1 MKRDLI
7 FTELKR
13 GIVTGLYAPGE
24 KLPTELELSA
34 RYGVARGTVRES
46 LKRLEE
52 GGYLERVK
60 SKGTFIRQPSH
71 SSNEDKAISFLIPYP
86 SYIRMC
92 SDVTFL
98 HFSQALYGA
107 IRAASENGW
116 RVETVPFS
124 RTNNNSDIDW
134 QALDHIRE
142 DSRLIIFN
150 HWYYPAFETFLK
162 RRVRVGIIRTFH
174 HVKSPWDHC
183 FANWIDAVVD
193 TKKMASGAVSFL
205 YSLGCRKILNTC
217 WYYHDPYNEKRIGYR
232 EGIERNGLECLE
244 FDCDIFPF
252 DVAGSAKQ
260 IVQTIH
266 DIWEKTHF
274 DAFFGEDFGHYFTGR
289 ENIYHILGIP
299 ESVKVLLGKDDPA
312 AYLRASPQISAFDI
326 DMDRIGYTVAKRLIE
341 PGYTPCQLV
350 FDWIFH
356 NRESSGGVW
365 IPPDELRNSGEIQE
379 TCFAMV

>member
-52 GGYLERVK
+52 AGYLERVK
-60 SKGTFIRQPSH
+60 SKGTFIRQPLH
-71 SSNEDKAISFLIPYP
+71 SSNEDKVISFLIPYP

-183 FANWIDAVVD
+183 FANWIDAVID
-193 TKKMASGAVSFL
+193 TKKKGFDAVCFL
-205 YSLGCRKILNTC
+205 YSAGCRKILNAC
-217 WYYHDPYNEKRIGYR
+217 GYYQDPYNEKRLGYR
-232 EGIERNGLECLE
+232 EGIEYTGLERLE
-244 FDCDIFPF
+244 FDCDVFPV

-274 DAFFGEDFGHYFTGR
+274 DALIADDPHRFLTAGG
-289 ENIYHILGIP
+289 NIYRTLGIP
-299 ESVKVLLGKDDPA
+299 QSVKILLEKDDPA
-312 AYLRASPQISAFDI
+312 AYLRTSPQISAFHV
-326 DMDRIGYTVAKRLIE
+326 DMDWIGYTVAKRLME
-341 PGYTPCQLV
+341 PVYQPCQI
-350 FDWIFH
+350 IFNGILN
-356 NRESSGGVW
+356 NRESSGGAR
-365 IPPDELRNSGEIQE
+365 ISLDDPPGIMETRE
-379 TCFAMV
+379 TCFAMI

>member
-52 GGYLERVK
+52 AGYLERVK
-60 SKGTFIRQPSH
+60 SKGTFIRQPLH
-71 SSNEDKAISFLIPYP
+71 SSNEDKVISFLIPYP
-86 SYIRMC
+86 SYIRM
-92 SDVTFL
+92 SSSVTFL
-98 HFSQALYGA
+98 YFSQALYGA

-124 RTNNNSDIDW
+124 RTNSNSDIDW

-162 RRVRVGIIRTFH
+162 RGVRVGIIRGFH

-183 FANWIDAVVD
+183 FANWIDAVID
-193 TKKMASGAVSFL
+193 TKKKASDAVCFL
-205 YSLGCRKILNTC
+205 YSAGCRKILNAC
-217 WYYHDPYNEKRIGYR
+217 GYYHDPYNEKRIGYR
-232 EGIERNGLECLE
+232 EGIEYTGLERLE
-244 FDCDIFPF
+244 FDCGIFPV
-252 DVAGSAKQ
+252 DVAGSAKKF
-260 IVQTIH
+260 VQAVH
-266 DIWEKTHF
+266 NIWEKTHF
-274 DAFFGEDFGHYFTGR
+274 DALIADDPLRFLTAGG
-289 ENIYHILGIP
+289 NIYRTFGIP
-299 ESVKVLLGKDDPA
+299 QSVKILLDKDDPA
-312 AYLRASPQISAFDI
+312 AYLRASPQISAFHV
-326 DMDRIGYTVAKRLIE
+326 DMDGIGYTVAKRLME
-341 PGYTPCQLV
+341 PVYQPCQI
-350 FDWIFH
+350 IFNGILN
-356 NRESSGGVW
+356 NRESSGGAR
-365 IPPDELRNSGEIQE
+365 ISLDDPPGIMETRE
-379 TCFAMV
+379 TCFAMI